1 MFRMRAKTGFF
12 DVGNTLFYASPSRN
26 EIWLEFLA
34 TAGFQAQPSI
44 LEQALNEADAFYE
57 ARLYDYHGR
66 MEELWTLYDGIIFR
80 KLGIADKEGSLVK
93 EVNKWFYRPKWYR
106 LYPETREA
114 LQALKNHGYE
124 LGIISGN
131 NDDLLRQLKWLGLSE
146 YFDSITYS
154 QEARANKPEP
164 AIFQLALKRAG
175 CSPHEAVHVGD
186 KYESDVLG
194 ARKMGITPILVDRDD
209 RHSDADCLRVRDLRE
224 VEACATRL
232 KLDGSNPREVKD

>member
-1 MFRMRAKTGFF
+1 MRAKTVFF

-44 LEQALNEADAFYE
+44 LEL
-57 ARLYDYHGR
+57 
-66 MEELWTLYDGIIFR
+66 
-80 KLGIADKEGSLVK
+80 ADKEGSLVK
-93 EVNKWFYRPKWYR
+93 EVNKWFYQPKWYR

-232 KLDGSNPREVKD
+232 KLDGRNPREVKD

>member
-1 MFRMRAKTGFF
+1 MEVKTIFF

-34 TAGFQAQPSI
+34 TKGFQVQPSI
-44 LEQALNEADAFYE
+44 LEQALNKADAFYE
-57 ARLYDYHGR
+57 ARLYDYIGQ
-66 MEELWTLYDGIIFR
+66 MGKLWARYDSIIFSR
-80 KLGIADKEGSLVK
+80 LGITDKDGSLVS
-93 EVNKWFYRPKWYR
+93 EVNKWWDQPKWYR

-114 LQALKNHGYE
+114 LEAVKKRGYE
-124 LGIISGN
+124 LGIISNN
-131 NDDLLRQLKWLGLSE
+131 NDDFLKQLKWLGLSE

-175 CSPHEAVHVGD
+175 CSPYEAVHVGD

-232 KLDGSNPREVKD
+232 KLDESNSRELKD

>member
-1 MFRMRAKTGFF
+1 MSVKTVFF
-12 DVGNTLFYASPSRN
+12 DAANTLFYASPSRDK
-26 EIWLEFLA
+26 IWLEFLA
-34 TAGFQAQPSI
+34 TAGFRIQPSA
-44 LEQALNEADAFYE
+44 LEQALSEADSLYE
-57 ARLYDYHGR
+57 TRLYEFHGR
-66 MEELWTLYDGIIFR
+66 MEELWTLYDSIVFGRLGII
-80 KLGIADKEGSLVK
+80 DKEGTLVK
-93 EVNKWFYRPKWYR
+93 QVNEWFNQPKWYR
-106 LYPETREA
+106 LYPETHEA
-114 LQALKNHGYE
+114 LRGLKKNEYK

-131 NDDLLRQLKWLGLSE
+131 NDDILKQLEWLEISK

-154 QEARANKPEP
+154 QEARANKPER
-164 AIFQLALKRAG
+164 AIFRLALERAG

-232 KLDGSNPREVKD
+232 KLDGPNPREVKD